1 MSQAVHIE
9 HDATRG
15 RFRVDVDGRRNVCD
29 YRMSGA
35 TMVMAHTEV
44 DPDLQG
50 HGIAATRRRGAGLL
64 EN

>member
-9 HDATRG
+9 HDTTRG

-44 DPDLQG
+44 DPAR
-50 HGIAATRRRGAGLL
+50 GIAATRRRGAGLL